1 MSVFEREL
9 ERNFCVT
16 ATRLEG
22 RAFRDFF
29 GPWHASFFPNVK
41 RATGKWVYRGIHW
54 HAYSYSIEQ
63 AVSGKHALEL
73 FRGAPVEPFYLF
85 DEIRDAVFQCTS
97 QRWPD
102 LQVLEEDIYLVPRS
116 LRWMFVTTHEMRTG
130 LGPYFAHR
138 ESRSHTFENQQDE
151 ND

>member
-1 MSVFEREL
+1 MGDFEREL
-9 ERNFCVT
+9 ERKFGVT

-29 GPWHASFFPNVK
+29 GRWHDSFFTNVK

-54 HAYSYSIEQ
+54 HAYSYSIER
-63 AVSGKHALEL
+63 AVSGKNALEL

-85 DEIRDAVFQCTS
+85 DEIRDTVFQCTS

-102 LQVLEEDIYLVPRS
+102 LQDVVEDLYIVPCS
-116 LRWMFVTTHEMRTG
+116 LQWMFVTTHEMSLG
-130 LGPYFAHR
+130 LGPYFAYPSIS
-138 ESRSHTFENQQDE
+138 E
-151 ND
+151 